1 MTFLVSWRLAFI
13 VVPVMLFLAYLL
25 AQRSRRKAAVRFSS
39 VDLLASVAPK
49 RPGWQRHV
57 PAAAF
62 LGATFVFVLAFA
74 QPARLIS
81 IPKQRATV
89 VLTLDTSGSMIAT
102 DVTPTRLA
110 AAQQAAR
117 QFVDAL
123 PSGVQIGLVDFSTSA
138 SVLVAPTSDRSTVM
152 AAIDGLQAGGGTATA
167 AAIKLSVQAIT
178 AVPVGKADQKAPGTI
193 VLMSDGS
200 PTLGENGM
208 SPSASVANESAAAKA
223 AGVKINTIAFGT
235 ANGTVT
241 ISGEVLPVPAD
252 PAAMAQIA
260 SATGGHT
267 FTAQSCRPA
276 QVRLQRDRPCGRIQR
291 AAPRYHR
298 LVHRHCPGPD
308 DGRGRRR
315 PGLESTARIAIRPSH
330 RAAARCASAPPGV

>member
-1 MTFLVSWRLAFI
+1 VTFLVSWRLVFI
-13 VVPVMLFLAYLL
+13 AGPVILLGAYFL

-39 VDLLASVAPK
+39 VDLLASVAPP

-62 LGATFVFVLAFA
+62 LSAVLVFVLAFA

-81 IPKQRATV
+81 TPKQRATV
-89 VLTLDTSGSMIAT
+89 VLTLDTSGSMVAT
-102 DVTPTRLA
+102 DVSPTRLA

-117 QFVDAL
+117 EFVNAL
-123 PSGVQIGLVDFSTSA
+123 PRGVQIGLVGFSTAA
-138 SVLVAPTSDRSTVM
+138 SVLVSPTSDRSSVM

-178 AVPVGKADQKAPGTI
+178 ALPVGKADQKAPGTI

-200 PTLGENGM
+200 PTIGENGM
-208 SPSASVANESAAAKA
+208 SATASVTTEAAAAKA
-223 AGVKINTIAFGT
+223 AGVKVNTIAFGT
-235 ANGTVT
+235 PNGTITVG
-241 ISGEVLPVPAD
+241 GEVIPVPAD

-267 FTAQSCRPA
+267 FTAQTANQLRSVYNEIGR
-276 QVRLQRDRPCGRIQR
+276 VVGYNVTHRDITAWFIGLALLLMM
-291 AAPRYHR
+291 AAAAAALTWNQR
-298 LVHRHCPGPD
+298 LV
-308 DGRGRRR
+308 
-315 PGLESTARIAIRPSH
+315 
-330 RAAARCASAPPGV
+330 

>member
-1 MTFLVSWRLAFI
+1 VILL
-13 VVPVMLFLAYLL
+13 LAYLW
-25 AQRSRRKAAVRFSS
+25 AQRSRRRAAVRFST

-62 LGATFVFVLAFA
+62 LSAALVFVLAFA

-81 IPKQRATV
+81 TPKQRATV
-89 VLTLDTSGSMIAT
+89 VLTLDTSASMVAT
-102 DVTPTRLA
+102 DVAPTRLA

-117 QFVDAL
+117 EFVKAL

-138 SVLVAPTSDRSTVM
+138 SVLAAPTSDRATVM
-152 AAIDGLQAGGGTATA
+152 AAINDLQAGGGTATA

-178 AVPVGKADQKAPGTI
+178 AVPVGKAAQKAPGTI

-200 PTLGENGM
+200 PTIGENGM
-208 SPSASVANESAAAKA
+208 AASASVATEAAAAKA
-223 AGVKINTIAFGT
+223 AGVKVNTIAFGT
-235 ANGTVT
+235 PNGTIN
-241 ISGEVLPVPAD
+241 ISGEVIPVPAD

-267 FTAQSCRPA
+267 FTAQTANQLRSVYNEIGR
-276 QVRLQRDRPCGRIQR
+276 VVGYNVVHRDITAWFVGIALLLMM
-291 AAPRYHR
+291 AAAAAALTWNQR
-298 LVHRHCPGPD
+298 LV
-308 DGRGRRR
+308 
-315 PGLESTARIAIRPSH
+315 
-330 RAAARCASAPPGV
+330 

>member
-1 MTFLVSWRLAFI
+1 MTFLVSWRLVFI
-13 VVPVMLFLAYLL
+13 AAPVILLLAYVW
-25 AQRSRRKAAVRFSS
+25 AQRSRRKAAVRFST

-62 LGATFVFVLAFA
+62 LSAALVFVLAFA

-81 IPKQRATV
+81 TPKQRATV
-89 VLTLDTSGSMIAT
+89 VLTLDTSGSMVAT
-102 DVTPTRLA
+102 DVSPSRLA

-117 QFVDAL
+117 EFVKAL

-138 SVLVAPTSDRSTVM
+138 SVLAAPTSDRSTIM
-152 AAIDGLQAGGGTATA
+152 AAINGLQAGGGTATA

-178 AVPVGKADQKAPGTI
+178 AVPVGKAAQKAPGTI

-200 PTLGENGM
+200 PTIGENGM
-208 SPSASVANESAAAKA
+208 SATASVTTEAAAAKA
-223 AGVKINTIAFGT
+223 AGVKVNTIAFGT
-235 ANGTVT
+235 PNGTITV
-241 ISGEVLPVPAD
+241 SGEVIPVPAD

-267 FTAQSCRPA
+267 FTAQTANQLRSVYNEIGRVVGYNV
-276 QVRLQRDRPCGRIQR
+276 QHRDITAWFIGIALLLMM
-291 AAPRYHR
+291 AAAAAALTWNQR
-298 LVHRHCPGPD
+298 LV
-308 DGRGRRR
+308 
-315 PGLESTARIAIRPSH
+315 
-330 RAAARCASAPPGV
+330 

>member
-1 MTFLVSWRLAFI
+1 MTFLVSWRLVFI
-13 VVPVMLFLAYLL
+13 AAPVILLLAYLW
-25 AQRSRRKAAVRFSS
+25 AQRSRRKAAVRFST

-49 RPGWQRHV
+49 RPGWQRHL

-62 LGATFVFVLAFA
+62 LIAALVFVLAFA

-81 IPKQRATV
+81 TPKQRATV
-89 VLTLDTSGSMIAT
+89 VLTLDTSASMVAT
-102 DVTPTRLA
+102 DVAPSRLA

-117 QFVDAL
+117 EFVKAL

-138 SVLVAPTSDRSTVM
+138 SVLAAPTSDRSTVM

-178 AVPVGKADQKAPGTI
+178 AVPVGKANQKAPGTI

-208 SPSASVANESAAAKA
+208 SASASVATEAAAAKA

-235 ANGTVT
+235 PNGTIP
-241 ISGEVLPVPAD
+241 ISGEIVPVPAD
-252 PAAMAQIA
+252 PAAMSQIA

-267 FTAQSCRPA
+267 FTAQTANQLRSVYNEIGRVVGYNV
-276 QVRLQRDRPCGRIQR
+276 QHRDITAWFIGLALLMMM
-291 AAPRYHR
+291 AAAAAALTWNQR
-298 LVHRHCPGPD
+298 LV
-308 DGRGRRR
+308 
-315 PGLESTARIAIRPSH
+315 
-330 RAAARCASAPPGV
+330 

>member
-1 MTFLVSWRLAFI
+1 VTFLASWRLVFI
-13 VVPVMLFLAYLL
+13 AAPVILLLAYFL

-62 LGATFVFVLAFA
+62 LAALLVFILAFA
-74 QPARLIS
+74 EPARLIS
-81 IPKQRATV
+81 TPRQRATV

-102 DVTPTRLA
+102 DVSPTRLA

-117 QFVDAL
+117 QFVQAL
-123 PSGVQIGLVDFSTSA
+123 PRGVQIGLVGFSTSA
-138 SVLVAPTSDRSTVM
+138 SVLVAPTSDRSTVL

-178 AVPVGKADQKAPGTI
+178 TVPVGNAGQKAPGTI

-200 PTLGENGM
+200 PTIGENGM
-208 SPSASVANESAAAKA
+208 SPSASVAAEAAAAKA
-223 AGVKINTIAFGT
+223 VGVKINTIAFGT
-235 ANGTVT
+235 SSGTITV
-241 ISGEVLPVPAD
+241 SGEVIPVPAD

-267 FTAQSCRPA
+267 FTAQSADQLKSVYNEIGRVVGYNV
-276 QVRLQRDRPCGRIQR
+276 QHRDVTAWFIGIALAFMV
-291 AAPRYHR
+291 AAAAAALAWNQR
-298 LVHRHCPGPD
+298 LV
-308 DGRGRRR
+308 
-315 PGLESTARIAIRPSH
+315 
-330 RAAARCASAPPGV
+330 